1 MPSVAYDRGQDDGSE
16 SLRARR
22 RRLMMLR
29 LHRTL
34 SALGKHRMTRP
45 LDDVLVVALEQ
56 AVAAPLATR
65 KLADAGAR
73 VIKVE
78 RPGGDFARGYDH
90 VVHGASSHFVWINRG
105 KESVVVDLKD
115 TDDAAFLHRVI
126 AAADV
131 FIQNLAPG
139 AAARAGFGSRAL
151 RAVHPRLITCDV
163 SGYGETGPYAQ
174 MKAYDNLVQG
184 ETGLQSVT
192 GTPDSPSRVGIS
204 ICDIAAGMHAY
215 SAIVEALLL
224 RERTGEATALAVT
237 LFDAMAD
244 WMSVPYL
251 HWVYGGRAP
260 ERTGLLHYGITPYG
274 PFVSRDGEVV
284 LVAVQNE
291 REWVR
296 LCEEVLERPDL
307 AADPRFQGNPSRV
320 AHRQEVEWVVQ
331 EGLARFGTDEL
342 TQRLLRAG
350 VAFGQLNSV
359 EAFAAHPQL
368 RLMEIETSEG
378 GIRLPADPVVWLER
392 EEKRAPPAAGAH
404 ERRLRVPALDEHGK
418 ALRSEF
424 RA

>member
-1 MPSVAYDRGQDDGSE
+1 V
-16 SLRARR
+16 
-22 RRLMMLR
+22 
-29 LHRTL
+29 RTL
-34 SALGKHRMTRP
+34 P
-45 LDDVLVVALEQ
+45 LEGVLVVALEQ
-56 AVAAPLATR
+56 AVAAPFATR

-105 KESVVVDLKD
+105 KESVVADFK
-115 TDDAAFLHRVI
+115 DAADADFLHRVI
-126 AAADV
+126 ARADV

-139 AAARAGFGSRAL
+139 AAARAGFGSDAL
-151 RAVHPRLITCDV
+151 RRVHPRLITCDV

-184 ETGLQSVT
+184 ESGLQSIT
-192 GTPDSPSRVGIS
+192 GTPESLARVGIS

-215 SAIVEALLL
+215 GAIVEALLL
-224 RERTGEATALAVT
+224 RERTGQASALKVT

-260 ERTGLLHYGITPYG
+260 ERAGLLHYGITPYG
-274 PFVSRDGEVV
+274 PFVSRDGDVV

-296 LCEEVLERPDL
+296 LCEDVLERPDL
-307 AADPRFQGNPSRV
+307 AAEPRFQGNPARV

-331 EGLARFGTDEL
+331 EGLARFSTDEM
-342 TQRLLRAG
+342 TGRLRRAG
-350 VAFGQLNSV
+350 VAYGRLNSV
-359 EAFAAHPQL
+359 ESFAAHPQL
-368 RLMEIETSEG
+368 RLMEIETAG
-378 GIRLPADPVVWLER
+378 GVVRLPADPVVWVSRGPGVEPAPGVEER
-392 EEKRAPPAAGAH
+392 ERSM
-404 ERRLRVPALDEHGK
+404 RVPALDEHGA
-418 ALRSEF
+418 ALREEF
-424 RA
+424 GSSPTRP

>member
-1 MPSVAYDRGQDDGSE
+1 M
-16 SLRARR
+16 SLP
-22 RRLMMLR
+22 
-29 LHRTL
+29 
-34 SALGKHRMTRP
+34 LGG
-45 LDDVLVVALEQ
+45 LLVVALEQ

-105 KESVVVDLKD
+105 KESVVADLKNAED
-115 TDDAAFLHRVI
+115 TAFLHRVI
-126 AAADV
+126 AKADV
-131 FIQNLAPG
+131 FMQNLAPG
-139 AAARAGFGSRAL
+139 AAARAGFGSKAL
-151 RAVHPRLITCDV
+151 REAHPRLITCDV
-163 SGYGETGPYAQ
+163 SGYGESGPYAE

-192 GTPDSPSRVGIS
+192 GTPESPARVGIS
-204 ICDIAAGMHAY
+204 ICDISAGMHAY
-215 SAIVEALLL
+215 GAVLEALLL
-224 RERTGEATALAVT
+224 RERTGRGSGLGVT

-260 ERTGLLHYGITPYG
+260 ARTGLTHYGITPYG
-274 PFVSRDGEVV
+274 PFVSRDGDVV

-296 LCEEVLERPDL
+296 LCEEVLERPQL

-320 AHRQEVEWVVQ
+320 AHREEVEWTVQ
-331 EGLARFGTDEL
+331 EGLGRFSTEEMTD
-342 TQRLLRAG
+342 RLRRAG

-359 EAFAAHPQL
+359 ENFAVHPQL
-368 RLMEIETSEG
+368 RLTEIETAG
-378 GIRLPADPVVWLER
+378 GNARLPAEPVVWADGTK
-392 EEKRAPPAAGAH
+392 EKAPSGSEATG
-404 ERRLRVPALDEHGK
+404 RCRRVPALDEHGA
-418 ALRSEF
+418 ALRREF
-424 RA
+424 AQ